1 MPINSNNLIIKKDN
15 IVEKPVFPAAEKKVL
30 KIQGKNFLDAN
41 KYVQKEQP
49 KEKKV
54 FKLQNNNFLKIIE
67 SKKEKIIEKPVE
79 SYYLKKRELAK
90 QNEFIRVNGSKK
102 DWTKSDYFV
111 DMLSKEY

>member
-15 IVEKPVFPAAEKKVL
+15 IVEKSVVPSTEKKVL
-30 KIQGKNFLDAN
+30 KIQGN
-41 KYVQKEQP
+41 KIVDLQQPVKEP
-49 KEKKV
+49 VKK
-54 FKLQNNNFLKIIE
+54 
-67 SKKEKIIEKPVE
+67 KIIEKPVE